1 MPITYG
7 DLSTSRQRDFT
18 TSSVKSIEIVSIVLG
33 TTYSAPLLIDYI
45 LESDVG
51 ASASVDM
58 EYSTNGGTSFTD
70 ATALTSHASHSGTT
84 GLAAD
89 ADTEQFTFV
98 WDVETDLGATYTG
111 STVVVRVRAS
121 DGSAFSSYATSPQ
134 FALSLIPSVSS
145 SAPLANTTHGTPVL
159 ISYTITNNR
168 AVTGTY
174 SLTAEYS
181 TNGSSYSTAT
191 PDTSHSSH
199 SGISSLSAGAKTFV
213 WNSVHNVTAS
223 YNNTVYVRLRVN
235 DGSGNSAYATVT
247 FAIDLTP
254 TVEITAPATTSEEGS
269 PILVEY
275 KLTSNYTALST
286 FASTAQYS
294 TNTSSPSYV
303 SMTADT
309 SHSSHS
315 GTSNLTTG
323 SKTFVWTPITN
334 LGSVYA
340 NDVIVKVTASDG
352 TNSVSDTQIFRVD
365 LLPRTPT
372 LVSPTDTYFDAG
384 ADLAFVWTIPTD
396 PGGERMIQRIEVDD
410 DNAFGSNAIDD
421 NSNSP
426 TSGAF
431 RHQVTSSTMAGLKYG
446 FNGLTYFVK
455 DLDVTSITGNAFSYS
470 ALTDHNT
477 ELSLPNSVTNPQIL
491 IVNKTDRLAYASLS
505 SISSTGFTLKKSRTR
520 IGDANAKVDVLI
532 FSGTTLDTYWVDVT
546 MTAKSHNYTL
556 ASSPFATDLLSQT
569 IPSSITNLHV
579 DVLSGDDRLIY
590 VTNRS
595 NTGFTLNRSAVTTS
609 SASGSTP
616 VRVCLRKE
624 PNDVYQHRDLV
635 ASSLSSVS
643 IDLNGALDDDTNG
656 SVDWPDYVGGLV
668 VSAVPTSDRMSVV
681 DSVSNDTMAIR
692 RSRYGIA
699 TTAQATIHG
708 GGRGPRTMPYFTDV
722 ATTGVPDTFEGANC
736 KYTLNSALSTG
747 AYHWRV
753 RAGTLT

>member
-18 TSSVKSIEIVSIVLG
+18 TSSVKSIEIVSIVAD

-51 ASASVDM
+51 SSASVDM

-70 ATALTSHASHSGTT
+70 ATALTSHSSHSGTT

-98 WDVETDLGATYTG
+98 WNVEADLGATYTG
-111 STVVVRVRAS
+111 TTVVVRVRAS
-121 DGSAFSSYATSPQ
+121 DGSTYSSYATSPQ
-134 FALSLIPSVSS
+134 FALSLIPSVSI

-159 ISYTITNNR
+159 VSYTITNNR

-181 TNGSSYSTAT
+181 TNGSSYSTAS

-199 SGISSLSAGAKTFV
+199 SGVSSLSAGAKTFV
-213 WNSVHNVTAS
+213 WNSVHNLTAS
-223 YNNTVYVRLRVN
+223 YNNTVYLRLRVN

-247 FAIDLTP
+247 FDVDLTP
-254 TVEITAPATTSEEGS
+254 TVEITAPASTSEEGS
-269 PILVEY
+269 PILIDY

-286 FASTAQYS
+286 FSITAEYS
-294 TNTSSPSYV
+294 TNTSSPSYTA
-303 SMTADT
+303 MTADT

-334 LGSVYA
+334 LGSIYA
-340 NDVIVKVTASDG
+340 NDVIVRLTASDG
-352 TNSVSDTQIFRVD
+352 TNSVTDTQTFRVD
-365 LLPRTPT
+365 LLPRIPT
-372 LVSPTDTYFDAG
+372 LVSPADTYFDAG
-384 ADLAFVWTIPTD
+384 ADLSFVWTIPTD

-410 DNAFGSNAIDD
+410 DNAFGSTAIDD
-421 NSNSP
+421 NSNNPS
-426 TSGAF
+426 SGAF
-431 RHQVTSSTMAGLKYG
+431 RHQVTSTTVSGVKHG
-446 FNGLTYFVK
+446 HNGLTYYVR

-477 ELSLPNSVTNPQIL
+477 ELSLPSNLTNPQIL

-505 SISSTGFTLKKSRTR
+505 SISATGFTLKKSRTR
-520 IGDANAKVDVLI
+520 IGDANAKVDLLI
-532 FSGTTLDTYWVDVT
+532 FSGATLDTYWVDVT

-556 ASSPFATDLLSQT
+556 GSSPFATDLLSQS

-616 VRVCLRKE
+616 VRVCLRKV
-624 PNDVYQHRDLV
+624 PSDVYQHRDLV
-635 ASSLSSVS
+635 ASGVASAAV
-643 IDLNGALDDDTNG
+643 DLNGALDDDTNG

-668 VSAVPTSDRMSVV
+668 INAVPTSDRMSVI
-681 DSVSNDTMAIR
+681 DSVTNESISVR
-692 RSRYGIA
+692 RARYGIA
-699 TTAQATIHG
+699 TAAQATIQG
-708 GGRGPRTMPYFTDV
+708 GGRGTGTMPYYTDV
-722 ATTGVPDTFEGANC
+722 ETAGVPDAFEGANC
-736 KYTLNSALSTG
+736 KYTLNSALGTG